1 MHIKYSE
8 NSQVIYWTFQITL
21 GIMVL
26 MKGGCLVKVEKKTIY
41 RVFYCVLGCI
51 AFYWLLH
58 ETNRVKEFLQYLG
71 DIFSPFLLGGVL
83 AFILN
88 VPMRAIESKLKF
100 IKSEKPQRI
109 AAILLTLLAIILVI
123 AGVVMLIIPQ
133 ITDTLELLA
142 SQLPNFFMRVETG
155 VMEFLEERPE
165 LKDWVMNNFDLQQ
178 FDWGA
183 ILEKVA
189 TFVSTSV
196 GTILTG
202 AVVAVKDIFGVVFNL
217 VVSVVF
223 AFYCLACKE
232 TLARQGRRLAYS
244 LLKEKVAD
252 KIVRVMRMTNSAF
265 SNFLTGQCLEAII
278 LGLLFVP
285 AMAIFKMP
293 YIPLICVLIAVTALV
308 PLVGAFVG
316 CVLGAFF
323 ILVTDPM
330 LAVGFVIMFLVIQQI
345 EGNLIYPRVVG
356 ESIGL
361 PGMWVLL
368 AVTVGGGFFGVVGMF
383 LMVPLASVIYTLL
396 REFTHKRLTDR
407 EIDQDKLT
415 EHPPELQSHF
425 QMKRQKRK
433 EKRQERREERKSKR
447 NAKISKDEPD
457 PDEDD

>member
-1 MHIKYSE
+1 
-8 NSQVIYWTFQITL
+8 
-21 GIMVL
+21 
-26 MKGGCLVKVEKKTIY
+26 MKIEKKTIL
-41 RVFYCVLGCI
+41 RIFACVLGCI

-58 ETNRVKEFLQYLG
+58 ETARVKIVIKYLG
-71 DIFSPFLLGGVL
+71 DIFSPFLLGGVF

-109 AAILLTLLAIILVI
+109 TAILLTLIVICLVI

-133 ITDTLELLA
+133 ISDTLQLLL
-142 SQLPNFFMRVETG
+142 SQLPAFFERLETG
-155 VMEFLEERPE
+155 LMEFLEARPE
-165 LKDWVMNNFDLQQ
+165 LYEWVMENFDLQQ
-178 FDWGA
+178 LDWSG

-189 TFVSTSV
+189 SFVSASV
-196 GTILTG
+196 GTILDA

-232 TLARQGRRLAYS
+232 TLARQGRRLLYA
-244 LLKEKVAD
+244 LVKEQTAD
-252 KIVRVMRMTNSAF
+252 QIVRVLRMTNSAF

-293 YIPLICVLIAVTALV
+293 YIPLICVLITVTALV

-368 AVTVGGGFFGVVGMF
+368 AVAVGGGFFGIVGMF
-383 LMVPLASVIYTLL
+383 LMVPLSSVIYTLL
-396 REFTHKRLTDR
+396 REFTHKRLDDR
-407 EIDQDKLT
+407 QIDSEKL
-415 EHPPELQSHF
+415 HAQPPELQSHF
-425 QMKRQKRK
+425 KMKREKRK
-433 EKRQERREERKSKR
+433 EKRQVRREERKNKR
-447 NAKISKDEPD
+447 TVKVEVKEI
-457 PDEDD
+457 DED

>member
-1 MHIKYSE
+1 
-8 NSQVIYWTFQITL
+8 
-21 GIMVL
+21 
-26 MKGGCLVKVEKKTIY
+26 MKIEKKTIY

-58 ETNRVKEFLQYLG
+58 ETDRVKDFLKYLG
-71 DIFSPFLLGGVL
+71 NIFSPFLLGGVL

-88 VPMRAIESKLKF
+88 VPMRAFESKLKF
-100 IKSEKPQRI
+100 IKSEKPRRI
-109 AAILLTLLAIILVI
+109 AAILLTLIAIVVVI

-133 ITDTLELLA
+133 INDTLDLLI
-142 SQLPNFFMRVETG
+142 SQLPGFFERVEASL
-155 VMEFLEERPE
+155 MEFLAAHPDINE
-165 LKDWVMNNFDLQQ
+165 WVTNNFDLQQ
-178 FDWGA
+178 LDWSA
-183 ILEKVA
+183 ILERVA
-189 TFVSTSV
+189 AFVSTSV
-196 GTILTG
+196 GTILAG

-217 VVSVVF
+217 VISIVF

-232 TLARQGRRLAYS
+232 TLARQGRRMAYA
-244 LLKEKVAD
+244 LLKEKTAD
-252 KIVRVMRMTNSAF
+252 QIVRVMRMTNSAF

-368 AVTVGGGFFGVVGMF
+368 AVAVGGGFFGVVGMF
-383 LMVPLASVIYTLL
+383 LMVPLSSVIYTLL
-396 REFTHKRLTDR
+396 REFTHNRLADR
-407 EIDQDKLT
+407 QIDRDKLT
-415 EHPPELQSHF
+415 EHPPQLQSHF
-425 QMKRQKRK
+425 KMKRAARK
-433 EKRQERREERKSKR
+433 EKRQVRRTERKNKKNSK
-447 NAKISKDEPD
+447 AEKE
-457 PDEDD
+457 E

>member
-1 MHIKYSE
+1 
-8 NSQVIYWTFQITL
+8 
-21 GIMVL
+21 
-26 MKGGCLVKVEKKTIY
+26 MKIEKKTIY
-41 RVFYCVLGCI
+41 RIFGCVLGCI

-58 ETNRVKEFLQYLG
+58 ETSRVKEFLQYLG
-71 DIFSPFLLGGVL
+71 NVFSPFILGGVI

-88 VPMRAIESKLKF
+88 VPMRAIEGKLNF
-100 IKSEKPQRI
+100 IKGEKVKRI
-109 AAILLTLLAIILVI
+109 SAILLTLLAIVLVI
-123 AGVVMLIIPQ
+123 AGVVMLVIPQ
-133 ITDTLELLA
+133 IEDTLKLLL
-142 SQLPNFFMRVETG
+142 SQLPGFFGRVQTSL
-155 VMEFLEERPE
+155 MDFLQEHPQLNE
-165 LKDWVMNNFDLQQ
+165 WVSNNLDLQQ
-178 FDWGA
+178 FDWSS

-189 TFVSTSV
+189 SFVSTSV
-196 GTILTG
+196 GTLLAG

-223 AFYCLACKE
+223 AFYCMACKE

-252 KIVRVMRMTNSAF
+252 NVVRILRMTNSAF
-265 SNFLTGQCLEAII
+265 SNFLTGQCLEAVI

-285 AMAIFKMP
+285 AMAIFRMP

-368 AVTVGGGFFGVVGMF
+368 AVAVGGGFFGVGGMF
-383 LMVPLASVIYTLL
+383 LMVPLSSVLYTLI
-396 REFTHKRLTDR
+396 REFTHDRLTER
-407 EIDQDKLT
+407 EIDTDKLT
-415 EHPPELQSHF
+415 EHPPQLQSHF
-425 QMKRQKRK
+425 KLKLEKRK
-433 EKRQERREERKSKR
+433 EQRKERKNK
-447 NAKISKDEPD
+447 KTVKVEVKDE
-457 PDEDD
+457 

>member
-1 MHIKYSE
+1 
-8 NSQVIYWTFQITL
+8 
-21 GIMVL
+21 
-26 MKGGCLVKVEKKTIY
+26 MKIEKKTIF
-41 RVFYCVLGCI
+41 RVFFCVLGCI

-58 ETNRVKEFLQYLG
+58 ETDRVKQFLKYLG
-71 DIFSPFLLGGVL
+71 DIFSPFILGGVF

-109 AAILLTLLAIILVI
+109 TAILLTLLAIVLVV

-133 ITDTLELLA
+133 ITDTLQLLS
-142 SQLPNFFMRVETG
+142 SQLPAFFERAESSF
-155 VMEFLEERPE
+155 MEFLKSRPE
-165 LKDWVMNNFDLQQ
+165 LYELVMNNIDLQQ

-189 TFVSTSV
+189 AFISTSV
-196 GTILTG
+196 GTILAG

-217 VVSVVF
+217 VISVVF

-232 TLARQGRRLAYS
+232 TLARQARRMAYS

-252 KIVRVMRMTNSAF
+252 QIVRVMRMTNSAF

-316 CVLGAFF
+316 CILGAFF
-323 ILVTDPM
+323 ILVSDPM

-368 AVTVGGGFFGVVGMF
+368 AVAVGGGFFGVVGMF
-383 LMVPLASVIYTLL
+383 LMVPLSSVLYTLL
-396 REFTHKRLTDR
+396 REFTHKRLSER
-407 EIDQDKLT
+407 QIEQDKLV
-415 EHPPELQSHF
+415 EHAPELQSHF

-433 EKRQERREERKSKR
+433 EKRKERRDERKSKK
-447 NAKISKDEPD
+447 NSKPENEPKN
-457 PDEDD
+457 EE